1 MKHILFAL
9 FFSLSTLVF
18 AQGRR
23 ENQSSIHVQYGFNP
37 SKDDLKAG
45 KTILAGY
52 ARAFGNKG
60 FMGKVEGFYQ
70 DFEVG
75 YLNNQILPYKK
86 YGLNINA
93 GYSYE
98 GFYPVMINAWAG
110 GFGGYQ
116 DVNGGDKTAPITK
129 ETIQEDVKG
138 FVYGISGSLE
148 GEVFLT
154 RKLSLLASYSQF
166 YDLKSKFS
174 KSNYGFF
181 GGLRF
186 YID

>member
-9 FFSLSTLVF
+9 FFSLGILAF

-23 ENQSSIHVQYGFNP
+23 QNQSSIYAEYGYNP
-37 SKDDLKAG
+37 SKDDLKEG

-52 ARAFGNKG
+52 ARVFGNKG
-60 FMGKVEGFYQ
+60 FMGKAEGFYQ

-75 YLNNQILPYKK
+75 YLNNQVLPYKK
-86 YGLNINA
+86 YGVNINA

-116 DVNGGDKTAPITK
+116 EVNNGDKTAPLTK

-138 FVYGISGSLE
+138 FVYGLSGSLE
-148 GEVFLT
+148 GEIFLT
-154 RKLSLLASYSQF
+154 RKLSLLASYKQF